1 MGQMTGISRGDGT
14 GYSMSY
20 TSFHQLQG
28 IQVTQKDN
36 LVIYRYKEGN
46 GRLRGIYYG
55 DGSRVDVKYTAQGQ
69 IASETWYNSENTQ
82 ISRYKYVYD
91 SEGNLSSSIDVLSK
105 KIYNYTYEGGV
116 LKRSTE
122 SEIEIDANEIIRSK
136 DVIHTTQYFYDE
148 KGTLLRKTITDKAGS
163 DFTYRYTEL
172 ESQSVT
178 ASFTAGGKT
187 VQSHSKADGFGRMI
201 FDELRLGTGFLNRQ
215 FTYHDGVISQTH
227 EENGKKIS
235 SPTTNLVKEI
245 VYSDGRTIAYEYDPE
260 ERISKV
266 TDSVDGV
273 TEYTYDALGQLT
285 SETVNGVKTAYVYDG
300 YGNLQHKGVC
310 NGEGVVPLSDRIWY
324 SYGDPCWDDLLTAYN
339 GRSIRYDKCGNPI
352 SYLGHTFT
360 WEKGRQLKSFDSN
373 TYTYNANGIRTGKTV
388 DGVQHT
394 YTLDGTNIVRES
406 WGDNTLMSL
415 YDNGGTVC
423 GILYNGTPYYFVKNL
438 QGDVLSIADANGDT
452 VARYRYDAWGKCTI
466 VSDTSTDGI
475 AAVNPYRY
483 RTYYFDSEIGLYYLQ
498 SRYYDPET
506 GRFINADDAN
516 YVASNGYNLF
526 SYCGNNPVL
535 GRDPSGR
542 CNELYGPTTAT
553 LGFIHMSAT
562 EDDTIRGIISDF
574 QACFDYTKIRR
585 QWIKGADGNALREF
599 QQAWAYVD
607 GCTFLIIDTHG
618 SPNRLSSKAP
628 APVWS
633 ITPHDTFSLPN
644 SFSPA
649 RKLNVDFVLLTGCN
663 TAHLDYKDT
672 IAAILSKHITGVLV
686 ASDGDVEIDPHAKNS
701 DGQKVLFTSFEGEYW
716 RERRDSAWSKRKT
729 KSGWIVFRNGKRI
742 MTTNKKEFTIKSL
755 FKYMDRMGYYRGYPV
770 RE

>member
-1 MGQMTGISRGDGT
+1 
-14 GYSMSY
+14 
-20 TSFHQLQG
+20 
-28 IQVTQKDN
+28 
-36 LVIYRYKEGN
+36 
-46 GRLRGIYYG
+46 
-55 DGSRVDVKYTAQGQ
+55 
-69 IASETWYNSENTQ
+69 
-82 ISRYKYVYD
+82 
-91 SEGNLSSSIDVLSK
+91 
-105 KIYNYTYEGGV
+105 
-116 LKRSTE
+116 
-122 SEIEIDANEIIRSK
+122 
-136 DVIHTTQYFYDE
+136 
-148 KGTLLRKTITDKAGS
+148 
-163 DFTYRYTEL
+163 
-172 ESQSVT
+172 
-178 ASFTAGGKT
+178 
-187 VQSHSKADGFGRMI
+187 
-201 FDELRLGTGFLNRQ
+201 
-215 FTYHDGVISQTH
+215 
-227 EENGKKIS
+227 
-235 SPTTNLVKEI
+235 
-245 VYSDGRTIAYEYDPE
+245 
-260 ERISKV
+260 
-266 TDSVDGV
+266 
-273 TEYTYDALGQLT
+273 
-285 SETVNGVKTAYVYDG
+285 
-300 YGNLQHKGVC
+300 
-310 NGEGVVPLSDRIWY
+310 
-324 SYGDPCWDDLLTAYN
+324 
-339 GRSIRYDKCGNPI
+339 
-352 SYLGHTFT
+352 
-360 WEKGRQLKSFDSN
+360 
-373 TYTYNANGIRTGKTV
+373 
-388 DGVQHT
+388 
-394 YTLDGTNIVRES
+394 
-406 WGDNTLMSL
+406 MSL